1 VSEQRGP
8 GSAGRRAASQVVEPA
23 PSSGEAA
30 AGSTLPTLPSREAQ
44 LAGLVTLAER
54 LATLTA
60 PEAVLDAVADAVMDT
75 LVPDACAIELINEG
89 GSDLS
94 VSLTRGLEERCARWW
109 AEVGSQ
115 AALPTDPP
123 APSSPPWP
131 GDLIAVAPP
140 SLLRLPLTSPDQRV
154 VGALALFAAR
164 PALERITTSPTLR
177 SIMIQASA
185 ALTAARARLREV
197 LAVYAIGQSIA
208 GRIDLAHLATSV
220 LRAVADLFAA
230 SDGLIVLTEARS
242 AGSGNRQV
250 AAHQGVPL
258 DHETIDAL
266 LVCCAERRTPFIL
279 HQLAPP
285 TLAAGGRDGIGLVA
299 PLWLERKLL
308 GLLTLTYPVAR
319 AFRQS
324 DLWLLS
330 AIAGQVTMALR
341 NAQLYLWSEELAI
354 TEERGRIAREIHDG
368 LAQSLAHK
376 VMKLDFCQ
384 RLIGRDE
391 ERLRQE
397 LTALK
402 ESVRA
407 DIQDVRR
414 SILALRPVDLE
425 QRGLRDAVE
434 TYLAQFSHDTQI
446 RVQAT
451 IDLLDELSP
460 KAQTAL
466 FRLLQEALHNIRKHA
481 QATTAIVTLTTAA
494 TGMTTLVVAD
504 DGRGFDVE
512 ATLRRHPG
520 QTGVGLKGMIERA
533 AAAGGTLRITS
544 APGQG
549 TRLDI
554 ALPSR

>member
-1 VSEQRGP
+1 M
-8 GSAGRRAASQVVEPA
+8 
-23 PSSGEAA
+23 
-30 AGSTLPTLPSREAQ
+30 TLPPLPSREEQ
-44 LAGLVTLAER
+44 LSALVTLAER

-60 PEAVLDAVADAVMDT
+60 PEAVLDAVADAVMAT
-75 LVPDACAIELINEG
+75 LGPEACAL
-89 GSDLS
+89 DLLHDRDDDRR
-94 VSLTRGLEERCARWW
+94 VSLARGLDDRCVQWW
-109 AEVGSQ
+109 TEVGSQ
-115 AALPTDPP
+115 ATLVADPLALGDAVWPRDLAAL
-123 APSSPPWP
+123 APSHV
-131 GDLIAVAPP
+131 LQVA
-140 SLLRLPLTSPDQRV
+140 LTSPDQTT
-154 VGALALFAAR
+154 VGALTLFATR
-164 PALERITTSPTLR
+164 PALERAAASPMLR
-177 SIMIQASA
+177 GIMLQAGA

-197 LAVYAIGQSIA
+197 LAVYSVAQSIA
-208 GRIDLAHLATSV
+208 GRIDLGQLAASM
-220 LRAVADLFAA
+220 LSAVAELFAA
-230 SDGLIVLTEARS
+230 SDGAIVLAETRS
-242 AGSGNRQV
+242 PGAESRQV
-250 AAHQGVPL
+250 VARQGAPVPP
-258 DHETIDAL
+258 EVVEAL
-266 LVCCAERRTPFIL
+266 LTSCADRRTPFIL
-279 HQLAPP
+279 HQLAPRALR
-285 TLAAGGRDGIGLVA
+285 TNGRDGVGLVA

-308 GLLTLTYPVAR
+308 GLLVLVYPAPR
-319 AFRQS
+319 SFRQS

-330 AIAGQVTMALR
+330 AIASQVTMALR

-354 TEERGRIAREIHDG
+354 SEERGRIAREIHDG

-376 VMKLDFCQ
+376 IMKLDFCQ
-384 RLIGRDE
+384 KLIGRDE

-434 TYLAQFSHDTQI
+434 AYLAQFGHDTQI
-446 RVQAT
+446 VVQTT
-451 IDLLDELSP
+451 IDRLDDLSP

-481 QATTAIVTLTTAA
+481 QATTAVVSLTTDAA
-494 TGMTTLVVAD
+494 GLTTLVVAD

-533 AAAGGTLRITS
+533 AAAGGTLRVTS

-554 ALPSR
+554 ALPGR